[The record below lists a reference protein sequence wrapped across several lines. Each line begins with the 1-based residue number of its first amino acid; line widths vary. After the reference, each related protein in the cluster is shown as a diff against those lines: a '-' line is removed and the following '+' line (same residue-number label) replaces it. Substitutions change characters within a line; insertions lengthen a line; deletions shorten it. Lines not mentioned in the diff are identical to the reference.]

1 RKYFPENNVVH
12 ETSLIGLAF
21 FSFLEIPHLRPMCFL
36 ITLLAVLILPRLA
49 SQLGD
54 AGKGKIDL
62 KIAAINAGI
71 ATVDKIILQVI
82 EQRHVMKVHA
92 IYEAI
97 KPIVQ

>member
-1 RKYFPENNVVH
+1 
-12 ETSLIGLAF
+12 
-21 FSFLEIPHLRPMCFL
+21 MCFL

-71 ATVDKIILQVI
+71 APVAKIICQVC
-82 EQRHVMKVHA
+82 EPRPVMKVPA

-97 KPIVQ
+97 NPIVQ